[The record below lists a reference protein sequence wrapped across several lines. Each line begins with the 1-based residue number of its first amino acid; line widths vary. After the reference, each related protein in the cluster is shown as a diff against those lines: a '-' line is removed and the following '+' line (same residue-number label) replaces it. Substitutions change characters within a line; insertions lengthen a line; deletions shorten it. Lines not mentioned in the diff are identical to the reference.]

1 MVDQAV
7 FNMPLI
13 KTKII
18 GFQNQSYT
26 TKNIKNPL
34 FEVIRGIG
42 SYPNSEYEGVHY
54 KNFYGTYLIGPLLV
68 RNPNLLSYI
77 VKELIKSKDENF
89 KFNKMNLYFENKA
102 YNTFLDY
109 LRSLEDK

>member
-1 MVDQAV
+1 M
-7 FNMPLI
+7 
-13 KTKII
+13 K
-18 GFQNQSYT
+18 
-26 TKNIKNPL
+26 
-34 FEVIRGIG
+34 
-42 SYPNSEYEGVHY
+42 
-54 KNFYGTYLIGPLLV
+54 YLITGGTGQLGHD
-68 RNPNLLSYI
+68 I